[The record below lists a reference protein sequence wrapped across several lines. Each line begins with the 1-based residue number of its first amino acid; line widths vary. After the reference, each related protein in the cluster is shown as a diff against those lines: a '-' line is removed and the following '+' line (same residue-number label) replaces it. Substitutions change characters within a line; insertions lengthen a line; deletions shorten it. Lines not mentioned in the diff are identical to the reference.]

1 MVRTEVIRKRLNK
14 LDDYLVIL
22 RALQRYSWEEFI
34 DDPEHY
40 GSAERFLQLA
50 IETLA
55 DMGSH
60 VISDRGMGVVNQHG
74 DIPAIFV
81 KNGYVDPNLGEEWV
95 RMIGFRNVLV
105 HDYLDID
112 RSIVYDVLQDR
123 LSTFEAL
130 RGVFAQFL

>member
-1 MVRTEVIRKRLNK
+1 
-14 LDDYLVIL
+14 
-22 RALQRYSWEEFI
+22 
-34 DDPEHY
+34 
-40 GSAERFLQLA
+40 
-50 IETLA
+50 
-55 DMGSH
+55 MGSH

-112 RSIVYDVLQDR
+112 RSIVYDVLQNR